1 MTDFDIR
8 AAMATLREAMPRFEQ
23 PLIEAMGE
31 ASQTPFHILIATIL
45 SLRTKDTLTA
55 VVAPRLFA
63 EAAKP
68 AAMLALSEAR
78 IAELIYPVGF
88 YRTKARSIRQVC
100 ALLLERHGG
109 QVPPDLD
116 ALLALPGVGRKTAN
130 LVLTAGFGLPGICV
144 DTHVHRICNRWGYVQ
159 TKDPEATEMALR
171 AKLPPEY
178 WLAIN
183 GLLVT
188 LGQNICHPTSPRCS
202 VCPVAA
208 LCARVGVAAAE
219 KRHCQLGIETRFFV
233 PPHMRATTAAVLL
246 FIINLIGL
254 GAGPLVVGMISDGL
268 AASMGEAEGVRWALI
283 STAAFVIPSIA
294 CSLMARRKI
303 S

>member
-1 MTDFDIR
+1 MR
-8 AAMATLREAMPRFEQ
+8 LLRETMPRFEQ
-23 PLIEAMGE
+23 PLIDAMGE
-31 ASQTPFHILIATIL
+31 ASRTPFHILIATIL

-63 EAAKP
+63 AADTP

-88 YRTKARSIRQVC
+88 YRTKARSIRQVS
-100 ALLLERHGG
+100 ALLLERYGG
-109 QVPPDLD
+109 EVPRTLD
-116 ALLALPGVGRKTAN
+116 ELLDLPGVGRKTAN
-130 LVLTAGFGLPGICV
+130 LVLTAGYGLPGICV

-178 WLAIN
+178 WLVIN

-202 VCPVAA
+202 ECPVAA
-208 LCARVGVAAAE
+208 YCPRIGV
-219 KRHCQLGIETRFFV
+219 TRS
-233 PPHMRATTAAVLL
+233 R
-246 FIINLIGL
+246 
-254 GAGPLVVGMISDGL
+254 
-268 AASMGEAEGVRWALI
+268 
-283 STAAFVIPSIA
+283 
-294 CSLMARRKI
+294 
-303 S
+303 